1 MNRFLVILS
10 FILIVLSGYMFYKLK
25 ERDGAE
31 NSSTVTS
38 DTIYV
43 NHTDTI
49 IKTKL
54 VPKNVYVD
62 KIITDTLLSI
72 DSIPVEVNIPISK
85 QFYCDTVT
93 VDKDTAIV
101 SSVISGY
108 KQTYDSLS
116 VVIKSSNEVVTNTVT
131 IKSKKYHFVIGPSC
145 NVGWNGSNIQPSI
158 GISIVFPLWKF

>member
-38 DTIYV
+38 DTIYIQK
-43 NHTDTI
+43 TDTF
-49 IKTKL
+49 IKEKL
-54 VPKNVYVD
+54 KPYKVEVLKYV
-62 KIITDTLLSI
+62 TDTFLI
-72 DSIPVEVNIPISK
+72 DSIPIEINIPISK

-116 VVIKSSNEVVTNTVT
+116 VVIKSSNEVVTNTIT